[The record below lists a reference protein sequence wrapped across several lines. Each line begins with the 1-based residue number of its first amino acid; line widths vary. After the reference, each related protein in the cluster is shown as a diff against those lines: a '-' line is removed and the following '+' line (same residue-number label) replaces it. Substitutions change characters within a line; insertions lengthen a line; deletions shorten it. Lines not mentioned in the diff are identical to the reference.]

1 MPEAHGRNTRQLIN
15 LFVCQVLTPISICFY
30 VKGSTMAEVAEEFAA
45 SLSDLT
51 VNSKPHINML
61 TMLADDHHDY
71 AVLITQTV
79 LNHLQK
85 VNIVLIFYILTKQ
98 TTGYVL

>member
-1 MPEAHGRNTRQLIN
+1 
-15 LFVCQVLTPISICFY
+15 
-30 VKGSTMAEVAEEFAA
+30 MAEVAEEFAA

-61 TMLADDHHDY
+61 TMLAEDNHEY
-71 AVLITQTV
+71 AFNITQTV

-85 VNIVLIFYILTKQ
+85 VNIDLIFSISKQ
-98 TTGYVL
+98 NRPWDM